1 MMYTDQLDRK
11 LNLPNIPKRIV
22 SLVPSQ
28 TELLVELGLK
38 DNIVGVTKFCV
49 HPDKIRK
56 EKSIIGGTKKVNY
69 EKIKKLNP
77 DIILCNKEEN
87 TKEIVE
93 TLQKEYVVHVSD
105 VFSIKDAIR
114 MIQQY
119 GQIFKKES
127 TANQLI
133 IAIKSEQQSFL
144 DFIAKTSKKRVAYF
158 IWKNPW
164 IAVGN
169 NTFIDHLLQVNN
181 FENIFRDRNRYPE
194 VSIEDIESFKE
205 QDLILLSSEPYPF
218 SEQHISEI
226 KKINNKAK
234 IILVDGEYFSWYGSR
249 LANAFSYFKTL
260 H

>member
-1 MMYTDQLDRK
+1 MYTDQLDRK
-11 LNLPNIPKRIV
+11 IHIPDSPRRII

-28 TELLVELGLK
+28 TELLIELGLK
-38 DNIVGVTKFCV
+38 DRMVGVTKFCV
-49 HPDKIRK
+49 HPDQIRK
-56 EKSIIGGTKKVNY
+56 EKTIVGGTKKVNY
-69 EKIKKLNP
+69 KKIRKLNP

-93 TLQKEYVVHVSD
+93 ALGKEYVVHVSD
-105 VFSIKDAIR
+105 IFSIKDALSMIR
-114 MIQQY
+114 QY

-127 TANQLI
+127 IANELI
-133 IAIKSEQQSFL
+133 LTIESEHTSFL
-144 DFIAKTSKKRVAYF
+144 EFMVKIPKKKVAYF

-169 NTFIDHLLQVNN
+169 TTFIDHLLQINN
-181 FENIFRDRNRYPE
+181 FENVFGYLNRYPE
-194 VSIEDIESFKE
+194 VSKEDIESFTE

-226 KKINNKAK
+226 KKINSKVK
-234 IILVDGEYFSWYGSR
+234 IMLVDGEYFSWYGSR
-249 LANAFSYFKTL
+249 MASAFSYFKTL